1 MTPIH
6 PAVAPELVEPLTALL
21 DATASNPPLSGK
33 TLGFYRKRNKFNV
46 SPVSDFPAI
55 QPYDIMQ
62 STEAPGVRVWVINAS
77 ENMKKPALLH
87 FHGGGFVMGSCQN
100 GFSRMQQLALDLDCV
115 IVSVDY
121 GLAPEMRIGEV
132 VKQSYKALA
141 WTHQQSKSLGIDNTR
156 IGLLGFSAGGGH
168 AALLAQYAA
177 HRNEYA
183 VKCQALIY
191 PMLDDRTGSTIFP
204 EFPKGKYLWTAEQNQ
219 YGWQAALGHTPGKDS
234 IKPFTVPARQP
245 LSARLPAT
253 YIAVGDLD
261 LFHDENL
268 EYANA
273 LQALSIPVIL
283 NDVPGAFHAFESIA
297 PETELAKAFNR
308 HLLSSLVT
316 ML

>member
-6 PAVAPELVEPLTALL
+6 PAVAPELVDPLTALL
-21 DATASNPPLSGK
+21 DATASNPTLSGK

-46 SPVSDFPAI
+46 SPASDFPAI
-55 QPYDIMQ
+55 QPYDIEL

-77 ENMKKPALLH
+77 ENAKKPALLH

-115 IVSVDY
+115 VVSVDY

-191 PMLDDRTGSTIFP
+191 PMLDDRTGSTIVP
-204 EFPKGKYLWTAEQNQ
+204 EPPKGKYLWTAEQNQ

>member
-6 PAVAPELVEPLTALL
+6 PAVAPELVEPLKVLL
-21 DATASNPPLSGK
+21 DATATNPPLSGK

-46 SPVSDFPAI
+46 APESDFPAI
-55 QPYDIMQ
+55 QPYDIEL

-77 ENMKKPALLH
+77 ENAKKPALLH

-115 IVSVDY
+115 VVSVDY

-132 VKQSYKALA
+132 VKQSYTALA

-245 LSARLPAT
+245 LSASLPAT

-261 LFHDENL
+261 LFHDESL
-268 EYANA
+268 EYAYA
-273 LQALSIPVIL
+273 LQALGIPVIL

>member
-1 MTPIH
+1 MTLIH

-46 SPVSDFPAI
+46 SPVSDFPEI
-55 QPYDIMQ
+55 QPHDIAQ

-77 ENMKKPALLH
+77 ADTKKPALLH
-87 FHGGGFVMGSCQN
+87 FHGGGFVMGNCQN

-115 IVSVDY
+115 VVSVDY
-121 GLAPEMRIGEV
+121 GLAPEMRIDEV
-132 VKQSYKALA
+132 VKQSYAALA
-141 WTHQQSKSLGIDNTR
+141 WTHQHSETLGIDNSR

-204 EFPKGKYLWTAEQNQ
+204 ELPKGKYLWTAEQNQ
-219 YGWQAALGHTPGKDS
+219 YGWQAALGHMPGKAN

-245 LSARLPAT
+245 LSASLPAT

-268 EYANA
+268 EYASA
-273 LQALSIPVIL
+273 LQALGIPVIL

-297 PETELAKAFNR
+297 PDTELAKAFNQA
-308 HLLSSLVT
+308 LVDAIRRL
-316 ML
+316 M

>member
-1 MTPIH
+1 M
-6 PAVAPELVEPLTALL
+6 
-21 DATASNPPLSGK
+21 
-33 TLGFYRKRNKFNV
+33 
-46 SPVSDFPAI
+46 
-55 QPYDIMQ
+55 
-62 STEAPGVRVWVINAS
+62 
-77 ENMKKPALLH
+77 
-87 FHGGGFVMGSCQN
+87 
-100 GFSRMQQLALDLDCV
+100 LDLDCV
-115 IVSVDY
+115 VVSVDY

-132 VKQSYKALA
+132 VKQSYTALA

-168 AALLAQYAA
+168 AALLAQYAS

-204 EFPKGKYLWTAEQNQ
+204 EPPKGKYLWTAEQNQ

-245 LSARLPAT
+245 LSARLPTT

-261 LFHDENL
+261 LFYDENL

-273 LQALSIPVIL
+273 LQALGIPVIL

-297 PETELAKAFNR
+297 PDTELAKAFNR
-308 HLLSSLVT
+308 VLVDAIRRLL
-316 ML
+316 

>member
-6 PAVAPELVEPLTALL
+6 PAVAPELVESLNALL

-55 QPYDIMQ
+55 KSHDIAQ
-62 STEAPGVRVWVINAS
+62 STETPSVRVWVINAS
-77 ENMKKPALLH
+77 TDTKKPALLH

-100 GFSRMQQLALDLDCV
+100 GFSRMQQLALDLGCV
-115 IVSVDY
+115 VVSVDY
-121 GLAPEMRIGEV
+121 GLAPEMRIDEV
-132 VKQSYKALA
+132 VKQSYAALV
-141 WTHQQSKSLGIDNTR
+141 WTHQHSETLGINNTR

-191 PMLDDRTGSTIFP
+191 PMLDDRTGSTFLP
-204 EFPKGKYLWTAEQNQ
+204 EPPKGMYLWTAEQNQ
-219 YGWQAALGHTPGKDS
+219 YGWQAALGRTPGKDS
-234 IKPFTVPARQP
+234 SKPFTVPARQS
-245 LSARLPAT
+245 LSADLPAT

-261 LFHDENL
+261 LFYDENL
-268 EYANA
+268 RYANA
-273 LQALSIPVIL
+273 LQALGIPVIL
-283 NDVPGAFHAFESIA
+283 NEVPGAFHAFESIA
-297 PETELAKAFNR
+297 PETKLANMFNQEMVNA
-308 HLLSSLVT
+308 LKKIL
-316 ML
+316 

>member
-46 SPVSDFPAI
+46 SPASDFPAI
-55 QPYDIMQ
+55 QPYDIEL
-62 STEAPGVRVWVINAS
+62 STEAPGVRVWVINAF
-77 ENMKKPALLH
+77 ENTKKPALLH

-115 IVSVDY
+115 VVSVDY

-132 VKQSYKALA
+132 VKQSYTALA

-219 YGWQAALGHTPGKDS
+219 YGWQAAMGHTPGKDS

-245 LSARLPAT
+245 LSASLPAT

-268 EYANA
+268 DYANA

>member
-46 SPVSDFPAI
+46 APESDFPAI
-55 QPYDIMQ
+55 QPYDIEL

-77 ENMKKPALLH
+77 ENAKKPALLH

-115 IVSVDY
+115 VVSVDY

-132 VKQSYKALA
+132 VKQSYTTLA

-191 PMLDDRTGSTIFP
+191 PMLDDRTGSTIFAEP
-204 EFPKGKYLWTAEQNQ
+204 PKGKYLWTAEQNQ
-219 YGWQAALGHTPGKDS
+219 YGWQAALGSTPGKDC

-261 LFHDENL
+261 LFYDENL
-268 EYANA
+268 KYANA

>member
-1 MTPIH
+1 MTPID

-46 SPVSDFPAI
+46 SLVSDFPAI
-55 QPYDIMQ
+55 QPYDIAQ
-62 STEAPGVRVWVINAS
+62 SAEAPGVRVWVINAS

-115 IVSVDY
+115 VVSVDY

-245 LSARLPAT
+245 LSASLPAT

-273 LQALSIPVIL
+273 LQALGIPVIL
-283 NDVPGAFHAFESIA
+283 NDVQGAFHAFESIA
-297 PETELAKAFNR
+297 PETELAQRFNQAMVNA
-308 HLLSSLVT
+308 LMGIL
-316 ML
+316 

>member
-6 PAVAPELVEPLTALL
+6 PAVAPELVEPLKVLL
-21 DATASNPPLSGK
+21 DATATNPPLSGK

-46 SPVSDFPAI
+46 APESDFPAI
-55 QPYDIMQ
+55 QPYDIEL

-77 ENMKKPALLH
+77 ENAKKPALLH

-115 IVSVDY
+115 VVSVDY

-168 AALLAQYAA
+168 AALLAQYAS

-191 PMLDDRTGSTIFP
+191 PMLDDRTGSTIVP
-204 EFPKGKYLWTAEQNQ
+204 EPPKGKYLWTAEQNQ
-219 YGWQAALGHTPGKDS
+219 YGWQAALGSTPGKDS

-261 LFHDENL
+261 LFYDENL
-268 EYANA
+268 KYANA

-297 PETELAKAFNR
+297 PETELAQRFNQAMVNA
-308 HLLSSLVT
+308 LKGIL
-316 ML
+316 

>member
-33 TLGFYRKRNKFNV
+33 TLGFYRKRNKFNI
-46 SPVSDFPAI
+46 SPASDFPAI
-55 QPYDIMQ
+55 QPYDIEL

-77 ENMKKPALLH
+77 ENAKKPALLH

-115 IVSVDY
+115 VVSVDY

-132 VKQSYKALA
+132 VKQSYTTLA

-273 LQALSIPVIL
+273 LQALCIPVIL